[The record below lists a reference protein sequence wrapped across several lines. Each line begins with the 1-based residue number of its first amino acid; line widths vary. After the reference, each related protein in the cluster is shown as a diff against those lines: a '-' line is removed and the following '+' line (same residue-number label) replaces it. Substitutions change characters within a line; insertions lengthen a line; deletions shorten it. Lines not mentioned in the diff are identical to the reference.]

1 MPRARTSRVEAAYL
15 DIRQRIVRGVYAQGA
30 PLSDSELARACGIS
44 RTPVREAL
52 CRLLEEGYVERI
64 PGRGFYVT
72 RVTVKL
78 VQDTFEVR
86 RVLEAHASACAAER
100 HDPATLLRLR
110 QLAPIPSGQGTD
122 GRRAAREA
130 NTRFHLAVAD
140 AAGNSVL
147 LDLVRNCLDQV
158 DRFMSLGISLQAA
171 PSRGTA
177 EHLAIVEAIGRRDRE
192 GASEAM
198 VRHLDDCRL
207 QYMQALVRGERQDIA
222 V

>member
-1 MPRARTSRVEAAYL
+1 MLLARTSRVEAAYQ

-30 PLSDSELARACGIS
+30 PLSDSELARTCGIS

-64 PGRGFYVT
+64 PGRGFYVS

-78 VQDTFEVR
+78 IQDTFEVR
-86 RVLEAHASACAAER
+86 RVLEARASACAAER
-100 HDPATLLRLR
+100 HDPATLPRLR
-110 QLAPIPSGQGTD
+110 ELAPIPSGQGAK
-122 GRRAAREA
+122 GRQAAQEA
-130 NTRFHLAVAD
+130 NTRFHLAVAE

-147 LDLVRNCLDQV
+147 LGLVQNCLDQV
-158 DRFMSLGISLQAA
+158 DRFMSLGISLPTAQ
-171 PSRGTA
+171 SRGSA
-177 EHLAIVEAIGRRDRE
+177 EHLAIVEAIGQRDPE
-192 GASEAM
+192 AAAEAM

-207 QYMQALVRGERQDIA
+207 QYMQALVRGERHDIA

>member
-1 MPRARTSRVEAAYL
+1 M
-15 DIRQRIVRGVYAQGA
+15 
-30 PLSDSELARACGIS
+30 
-44 RTPVREAL
+44 REAL
-52 CRLLEEGYVERI
+52 CRLVEEGYVERI

-72 RVTVKL
+72 RVTVKII
-78 VQDTFEVR
+78 QDTFEVR
-86 RVLEAHASACAAER
+86 RVLESQAAACAAER

-110 QLAPIPSGQGTD
+110 QLAPIPSGQGTKA
-122 GRRAAREA
+122 REAAREA
-130 NTRFHLAVAD
+130 NSRFHLAVAE

-158 DRFMSLGISLQAA
+158 DRFMALGISLQTAH
-171 PSRGTA
+171 SRGSA
-177 EHLAIVEAIGRRDRE
+177 EHLAIAEAIGRRDK
-192 GASEAM
+192 GAASEAM